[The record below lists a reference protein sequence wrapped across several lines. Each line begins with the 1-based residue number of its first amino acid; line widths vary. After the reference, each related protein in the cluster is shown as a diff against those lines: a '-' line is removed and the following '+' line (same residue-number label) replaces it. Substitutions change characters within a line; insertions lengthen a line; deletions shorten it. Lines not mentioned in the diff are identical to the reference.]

1 MSYRQPEGALKGL
14 GLGFGGNYAS
24 DNKIQNTTTN
34 VFILPN
40 YTVLNASIF
49 YDQPHYRISAK
60 VDNLTDKHYWIGYTT
75 MNAQKLRSIIGSVAY
90 KF

>member
-1 MSYRQPEGALKGL
+1 MSYRQPEGALRGL

-34 VFILPN
+34 VFTLPS

-49 YDQPHYRISAK
+49 YDQPKYRISAK
-60 VDNLTDKHYWIGYTT
+60 VDNLTDKQYWVGYTT
-75 MNAQKLRSIIGSVAY
+75 MNAQKLRSIVGSVAY